1 MASTTETLLFEN
13 AFYRVSQLKERVRGQ
28 GQGNTY
34 RIEFIYPEDARYSS
48 VLYANFLETWKMRA
62 MRDTR
67 MTQESGEKAVILRD
81 ITLEPLTNYLAR
93 RAGRLSYNET
103 LSFFLGIGNVCERLA
118 SRGVALPFFTPD
130 MFLVM
135 DGGFGVGVGAGVG
148 AGAGAGGGGSSDV
161 GRDFFLINYSEL
173 HTLREEDGKI
183 QVTKPYS
190 QHLFF
195 PIDFKGVKALPV
207 LLPPN
212 MWMFSLAVCAIYC
225 LTGNDK
231 IFMLSI
237 DGYKKVLESIEHTK
251 LYYALLR
258 CLESDWRK
266 RVFLFV

>member
-13 AFYRVSQLKERVRGQ
+13 AFYRVTQLKERVRGK
-28 GQGNTY
+28 GNTY
-34 RIEFIYPEDARYSS
+34 RIEFIYPEDARYFS

-62 MRDTR
+62 MRDIRT
-67 MTQESGEKAVILRD
+67 TQESGEKAVILRD
-81 ITLEPLTNYLAR
+81 ITLEPLTNYLTR

-103 LSFFLGIGNVCERLA
+103 RSFFLSIGNVCERLA

-135 DGGFGVGVGAGVG
+135 DGGLGGGAGAG
-148 AGAGAGGGGSSDV
+148 AGAGAGGGGDY

-173 HTLREEDGKI
+173 HTHREEDGKI
-183 QVTKPYS
+183 QITKPYS

-195 PIDFKGVKALPV
+195 PIDFKGVKALPA

-212 MWMFSLAVCAIYC
+212 IWMFSLAVCAIYC

-258 CLESDWRK
+258 CLEGDWRK